1 MHTKIRI
8 NPIKLLNLLIKRILF
23 CRFELISILQVPD
36 TLKVKD
42 FKQNKA
48 ALNRELERFMTIL
61 DDLLPRY
68 SLLLDKD
75 NISSSEL
82 TELGEIEHYLIEVN
96 AKISTIKNML
106 EQDLFGHSLDVFYKL
121 KVKAKQGDNDAQAK
135 LDRMREVFEDSLK
148 SGNIFVWN

>member
-1 MHTKIRI
+1 M
-8 NPIKLLNLLIKRILF
+8 
-23 CRFELISILQVPD
+23 
-36 TLKVKD
+36 KD

-61 DDLLPRY
+61 DELLPRY
-68 SLLLDKD
+68 SLLLDK
-75 NISSSEL
+75 NNLSNLEL

-121 KVKAKQGDNDAQAK
+121 KVKAKNGDLVAQAK
-135 LDRMREVFEDSLK
+135 LNRMRDIFEESLK
-148 SGNIFVWN
+148 LGNIFIWN